1 MNRREAEALY
11 DAGKEPT
18 VAKLLEYD
26 IENTQLKEKIAQL
39 QRNSQNSSNPPSSDT
54 PGERKQGDRP
64 IIRNANLVVNLGIR
78 EHIGT

>member
-11 DAGKEPT
+11 DTGKEPT

-39 QRNSQNSSNPPSSDT
+39 HRNSQNSSSPT
-54 PGERKQGDRP
+54 F
-64 IIRNANLVVNLGIR
+64 LVTRDMKG
-78 EHIGT
+78 